1 MSSWGKAHASASNK
15 PKFAPVDENA
25 PDNRGDIYATNQ
37 GWVRAAGTIGS
48 GNDNPNA
55 QPEVL
60 VAIGGLAGTSATT
73 GLRTPTITRTRF
85 VVGTTANTDFT
96 ANDANAQI
104 DVEITFD
111 EQVTVT
117 GSPQLTVTNNDASGG
132 GYGNL
137 TLAYISG
144 ESTANQ
150 LRFRKTSAGIG
161 NTDVLTV
168 STLALNGGTINDTA
182 AAAAGNTVAATL
194 TYASG
199 VAVSKTVTS

>member
-37 GWVRAAGTIGS
+37 GWVRAAGTKGS
-48 GNDNPNA
+48 GNDNVNA

-168 STLALNGGTINDTA
+168 STLNLNGGTIRDTA
-182 AAAAGNTVAATL
+182 AAAAGNAVNATL

-199 VAVSKTVTS
+199 IAVSKTVTS

>member
-1 MSSWGKAHASASNK
+1 MSSWGKAHASADNK

-104 DVEITFD
+104 EVEITFD

-137 TLAYISG
+137 TLAYVSAD
-144 ESTANQ
+144 STANQ

-168 STLALNGGTINDTA
+168 STLALNGGTIRDTA
-182 AAAAGNTVAATL
+182 AAAAGNTVNATL
-194 TYASG
+194 TYGSG
-199 VAVSKTVTS
+199 IAVSKTVAS

>member
-85 VVGTTANTDFT
+85 IVGTTANTDFT
-96 ANDANAQI
+96 ANDANFQC

-111 EQVTVT
+111 EAVTVT
-117 GSPQLTVTNNDASGG
+117 GTPTLTVTNNDASGG
-132 GYGNL
+132 GYGSL
-137 TLAYISG
+137 TLAYQSG
-144 ESTANQ
+144 TSSANQ
-150 LRFRKTSAGIG
+150 LRFRKTSGGAG

-168 STLALNGGTINDTA
+168 STLNLAGGTIRDTA
-182 AAAAGNTVAATL
+182 AAAAGNAVNATL
-194 TYASG
+194 TYAAG
-199 VAVSKTVTS
+199 VAVSKTVSS

>member
-15 PKFAPVDENA
+15 PKFAPLDENA

-117 GSPQLTVTNNDASGG
+117 GTPQLTVTNNDASGG

-137 TLAYISG
+137 TLNYISG
-144 ESTANQ
+144 DSTANQ
-150 LRFRKTSAGIG
+150 LRFRVTSAGIG

-199 VAVSKTVTS
+199 VAVSRTVSS

>member
-85 VVGTTANTDFT
+85 IVGTTANTDFT
-96 ANDANAQI
+96 ANDANFECN
-104 DVEITFD
+104 VEITFD
-111 EQVTVT
+111 EAVTVT
-117 GSPQLTVTNNDASGG
+117 GSPTLTVTNNDASSG
-132 GYGNL
+132 GYGSL
-137 TLAYISG
+137 TLAYQSAT
-144 ESTANQ
+144 STANQ
-150 LRFRKTSAGIG
+150 LRFRKTSGGAG

-168 STLALNGGTINDTA
+168 STLNLNGGTIKDTA

-199 VAVSKTVTS
+199 VAVSRTVAS

>member
-85 VVGTTANTDFT
+85 IVGTTANTDFT
-96 ANDANAQI
+96 ANDANFECN
-104 DVEITFD
+104 VEITFD

-117 GSPQLTVTNNDASGG
+117 GSPTLTVTNGDQSGG
-132 GYGNL
+132 GYGSL
-137 TLAYISG
+137 TLAYQSAT
-144 ESTANQ
+144 SSANQ
-150 LRFRKTSAGIG
+150 LRFRKTSGGAG

-168 STLALNGGTINDTA
+168 STLNLNGGTIRDTA
-182 AAAAGNTVAATL
+182 AAAAGNTCL
-194 TYASG
+194 LY
-199 VAVSKTVTS
+199 TSPSPRDRG

>member
-117 GSPQLTVTNNDASGG
+117 GTPQLTVTNNDASGG

-199 VAVSKTVTS
+199 VAVSKTVSS

>member
-15 PKFAPVDENA
+15 PKFAPLDENA

-96 ANDANAQI
+96 ANDANFQC
-104 DVEITFD
+104 DVEVTFD

-117 GSPQLTVTNNDASGG
+117 GTPQLTVTNNDASGG
-132 GYGNL
+132 GYSDM
-137 TLAYISG
+137 TLSYISAD
-144 ESTANQ
+144 STANQ
-150 LRFRKTSAGIG
+150 LRFRATSQGAG

-199 VAVSKTVTS
+199 VAVSKTVSS

>member
-48 GNDNPNA
+48 GNDNVNA

>member
-37 GWVRAAGTIGS
+37 GWVRAAGTKAS
-48 GNDNPNA
+48 GNDNVNA

-111 EQVTVT
+111 EAVTVT
-117 GSPQLTVTNNDASGG
+117 GSPQLTVTNGDQSGG

-150 LRFRKTSAGIG
+150 LRFRKTSGGIG

>member
-37 GWVRAAGTIGS
+37 GWVRAAGTKGS
-48 GNDNPNA
+48 GNGNVNA

-96 ANDANAQI
+96 ANDANFQC

-117 GSPQLTVTNNDASGG
+117 GTPQLTVTNNDASGG
-132 GYGNL
+132 GYGSM
-137 TLAYISG
+137 TLNYVSAD
-144 ESTANQ
+144 STANQ
-150 LRFRKTSAGIG
+150 LRFRVTSAGIG

-199 VAVSKTVTS
+199 VAVSRTVAS

>member
-1 MSSWGKAHASASNK
+1 MSSWGKAHASADNK

-104 DVEITFD
+104 EVEITFD

-137 TLAYISG
+137 TLAYQSG
-144 ESTANQ
+144 DSTANQ
-150 LRFRKTSAGIG
+150 LRFKKTSAGAG
-161 NTDVLTV
+161 NTDVMTV
-168 STLALNGGTINDTA
+168 STLALNGGTIVDTA
-182 AAAAGNTVAATL
+182 DGSTAATL
-194 TYASG
+194 TYGSG
-199 VAVSKTVTS
+199 IAVSKTVAF

>member
-15 PKFAPVDENA
+15 PKFAPLDENA

-137 TLAYISG
+137 TLNYVSG
-144 ESTANQ
+144 DSTANQ
-150 LRFRKTSAGIG
+150 LRFRVTSAGIG

-199 VAVSKTVTS
+199 VAVSRTVSS

>member
-48 GNDNPNA
+48 GNDNVNA

-137 TLAYISG
+137 TLEYISG
-144 ESTANQ
+144 DSTANQ
-150 LRFRKTSAGIG
+150 LRFRKTSGGIG

-168 STLALNGGTINDTA
+168 STLALNGGTIVDTA
-182 AAAAGNTVAATL
+182 DGSTAATL
-194 TYASG
+194 TYGSG
-199 VAVSKTVTS
+199 IAVSKTVTS

>member
-1 MSSWGKAHASASNK
+1 MALWGKDQASTSNK
-15 PKFAPVDENA
+15 PKFAPVDENS
-25 PDNRGDIYATNQ
+25 PHNRGDIYATNK
-37 GWVRAAGTIGS
+37 GWVRKAGTKAS
-48 GNDNPNA
+48 GNGNVNA
-55 QPEVL
+55 EPEVL
-60 VAIGGLAGTSATT
+60 VAIGGLSGSSATT
-73 GLRTPTITRTRF
+73 GLRAPTITRTRF

-111 EQVTVT
+111 EAVTVT

-137 TLAYISG
+137 TLSYISG
-144 ESTANQ
+144 DSTANQ

-168 STLALNGGTINDTA
+168 STLALNGGTIVDTADGSTA
-182 AAAAGNTVAATL
+182 AAL
-194 TYASG
+194 TYGSG
-199 VAVSKTVTS
+199 IAVSKTVSS

>member
-15 PKFAPVDENA
+15 PKFAPLDENA

-199 VAVSKTVTS
+199 VAVSKTVSS

>member
-37 GWVRAAGTIGS
+37 GWVRAAGTKAS
-48 GNDNPNA
+48 GNDNVNA

-60 VAIGGLAGTSATT
+60 VAIGDLAGSSATT

-104 DVEITFD
+104 EVEITFD

-117 GSPQLTVTNNDASGG
+117 GTPQLTITNNDASGG
-132 GYGNL
+132 GYGSM
-137 TLAYISG
+137 TLNYVSAT
-144 ESTANQ
+144 STANQ
-150 LRFRKTSAGIG
+150 LRFRATSQGAG

-168 STLALNGGTINDTA
+168 STLALNGGTIRDTA
-182 AAAAGNTVAATL
+182 AAAAGNTVNATL

-199 VAVSKTVTS
+199 IAVSKTVSS

>member
-137 TLAYISG
+137 TLNYISG
-144 ESTANQ
+144 DSTANQ
-150 LRFRKTSAGIG
+150 LRFRVTSAGIG

-199 VAVSKTVTS
+199 VAVSKTVSS

>member
-37 GWVRAAGTIGS
+37 GWVRAAGTKAS
-48 GNDNPNA
+48 GNDNVNA

-111 EQVTVT
+111 EAVTVT
-117 GSPQLTVTNNDASGG
+117 GSPELTVTNGNQSSG

-150 LRFRKTSAGIG
+150 LRFRKTSGGIG

-168 STLALNGGTINDTA
+168 STLALNGGVIKDTA

-199 VAVSKTVTS
+199 IAVAKTVTS

>member
-1 MSSWGKAHASASNK
+1 MSSWGKAHASADNK

-85 VVGTTANTDFT
+85 VVGTTANTDLT
-96 ANDANAQI
+96 ANDANAQVE
-104 DVEITFD
+104 VEITFD

-117 GSPQLTVTNNDASGG
+117 GTPQLTVTNNDASGG

-137 TLAYISG
+137 TLNYVSAD
-144 ESTANQ
+144 STANQ
-150 LRFRKTSAGIG
+150 LRFRVTSAGIG

-168 STLALNGGTINDTA
+168 STLALNGGTIRDTA
-182 AAAAGNTVAATL
+182 AAAAGNTVNATL

-199 VAVSKTVTS
+199 VAVSRTVSS

>member
-48 GNDNPNA
+48 GNDNVNA

-161 NTDVLTV
+161 NTDVMTV

-199 VAVSKTVTS
+199 VAVSKTVSS

>member
-1 MSSWGKAHASASNK
+1 MSSWGKAHASADNK

-96 ANDANAQI
+96 ANDANFQC
-104 DVEITFD
+104 DVEVTFD

-117 GSPQLTVTNNDASGG
+117 GTPQLTVTNNDASGG
-132 GYGNL
+132 GYSDM
-137 TLAYISG
+137 TLSYISAD
-144 ESTANQ
+144 STANQ
-150 LRFRKTSAGIG
+150 LRFRATSQGAG

-182 AAAAGNTVAATL
+182 AAAAGNTVAASL

-199 VAVSKTVTS
+199 IAVSKTVSS

>member
-15 PKFAPVDENA
+15 PKFAPLDENA

-48 GNDNPNA
+48 GNDNVNA

>member
-37 GWVRAAGTIGS
+37 GWVRAAGTKGS
-48 GNDNPNA
+48 GNDNTSA

-104 DVEITFD
+104 EVEITFD

-168 STLALNGGTINDTA
+168 STLALNGGTIRDTA
-182 AAAAGNTVAATL
+182 AAAAGNTVNATL

-199 VAVSKTVTS
+199 IAVSKTVSS

>member
-37 GWVRAAGTIGS
+37 GWVRAAGTKGS
-48 GNDNPNA
+48 GNDNANA

-73 GLRTPTITRTRF
+73 GLRKPTITRTRF

-104 DVEITFD
+104 EVEITFD

-137 TLAYISG
+137 TLAYVSAD
-144 ESTANQ
+144 STANQ

-168 STLALNGGTINDTA
+168 STLALNGGTIRDTA

-194 TYASG
+194 TYACG
-199 VAVSKTVTS
+199 VAVSRTVAS

>member
-15 PKFAPVDENA
+15 PKFAPLDENA

-137 TLAYISG
+137 TLNYVSG
-144 ESTANQ
+144 DSTANQ
-150 LRFRKTSAGIG
+150 LRFRVTSAGIG

-199 VAVSKTVTS
+199 VAVSKTVSS

>member
-37 GWVRAAGTIGS
+37 GWVRAAGTKAS
-48 GNDNPNA
+48 GNDNVNA

-111 EQVTVT
+111 EAVTVT
-117 GSPQLTVTNNDASGG
+117 GSPQLTVTNGNQSSG

-150 LRFRKTSAGIG
+150 LRFRKTSGGIG

-168 STLALNGGTINDTA
+168 STLALNGGTIKDTA

-199 VAVSKTVTS
+199 IAVAKTVTS

>member
-15 PKFAPVDENA
+15 PKFAPLDENA

-117 GSPQLTVTNNDASGG
+117 GTPQLTVTNNDASGG

-137 TLAYISG
+137 TLNYISG
-144 ESTANQ
+144 DSTANQ
-150 LRFRKTSAGIG
+150 LRFRVTSAGIG

-199 VAVSKTVTS
+199 VAVSKTVSS

>member
-117 GSPQLTVTNNDASGG
+117 GTPQLTVTNNDASGG

-137 TLAYISG
+137 TLNYVSG
-144 ESTANQ
+144 DSTANQ
-150 LRFRKTSAGIG
+150 LRFRVTSAGIG

-199 VAVSKTVTS
+199 VAVSRTVAS

>member
-137 TLAYISG
+137 TLSYISG
-144 ESTANQ
+144 DSTANQ

-168 STLALNGGTINDTA
+168 STLALNGGTIKDTADGTTA
-182 AAAAGNTVAATL
+182 AAL
-194 TYASG
+194 TYGSG
-199 VAVSKTVTS
+199 IAVSKTVSS

>member
-1 MSSWGKAHASASNK
+1 MSSWGKAHASADNK

-85 VVGTTANTDFT
+85 VVGTTANTDLT
-96 ANDANAQI
+96 ANDANAQVE
-104 DVEITFD
+104 VEITFD

-117 GSPQLTVTNNDASGG
+117 GTPQLTVTNNDASGG

-137 TLAYISG
+137 TLNYVSAD
-144 ESTANQ
+144 STANQ
-150 LRFRKTSAGIG
+150 LRFKVTSAGIG

-168 STLALNGGTINDTA
+168 STLALNGGTIRDTA
-182 AAAAGNTVAATL
+182 AAAAGNTVNATL
-194 TYASG
+194 TYGSG
-199 VAVSKTVTS
+199 IAVSKTVAS

>member
-15 PKFAPVDENA
+15 PKFAHVDENA

-37 GWVRAAGTIGS
+37 GWVRAAGTKAS
-48 GNDNPNA
+48 GNDNVNA

-111 EQVTVT
+111 EAVTVT
-117 GSPQLTVTNNDASGG
+117 GSPELTVTNGNQSSG

-150 LRFRKTSAGIG
+150 LRFRKTSGGIG

-168 STLALNGGTINDTA
+168 STLALNGGTIKDTA

-199 VAVSKTVTS
+199 IAVAKTVTS

>member
-37 GWVRAAGTIGS
+37 GWVRAAGTKGS
-48 GNDNPNA
+48 GNDNVNA

-111 EQVTVT
+111 EAVTVT
-117 GSPQLTVTNNDASGG
+117 GSPQLTVTNNDGSGG

-150 LRFRKTSAGIG
+150 LRFRKTSGGIG

-168 STLALNGGTINDTA
+168 STLALNGGTIKDTA